1 MVCAEGL
8 LVAHFP
14 FSLHTSLLFA
24 RPVNVSEVD
33 GNYTSAFSAYG
44 SYSRAHLREPRPV
57 LGMHAFDAFRCS
69 CCGFLI
75 NLQSIISICKFSLL
89 NCTKL

>member
-24 RPVNVSEVD
+24 EEVD

-57 LGMHAFDAFRCS
+57 LHGNARV
-69 CCGFLI
+69 
-75 NLQSIISICKFSLL
+75 
-89 NCTKL
+89 